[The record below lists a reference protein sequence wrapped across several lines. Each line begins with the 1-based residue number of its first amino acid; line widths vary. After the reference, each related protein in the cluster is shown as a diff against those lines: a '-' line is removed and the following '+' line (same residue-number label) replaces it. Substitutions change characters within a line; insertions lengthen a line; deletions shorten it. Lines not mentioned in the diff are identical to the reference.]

1 MEMFYKYKLK
11 IFDKFVLLVIG
22 AFLMLK
28 ATPLGVAF
36 LFICYYLSAWLAA
49 KRKKEKKQR
58 KKQKA
63 LEAIPE

>member
-1 MEMFYKYKLK
+1 MEMLYKYKLK

-28 ATPLGVAF
+28 APPLGVAF
-36 LFICYYLSAWLAA
+36 LFVCYYASAWLSA
-49 KRKKEKKQR
+49 KRKKEKKER
-58 KKQKA
+58 KKQKT